1 MWKVFLV
8 EDESV
13 IREGLRDNIPWEQ
26 YGYRFVGEAQDGEM
40 ALPLIRKTRPDVL
53 ITDIKMPF
61 MDGLSLSKI
70 VGTEFPD
77 MKIIIISGYDDF
89 EYARQAIE
97 VGVDQ
102 YLLKPIT
109 RMTLKKV
116 LLELRDKMEQD
127 REQKD
132 YQLQFQN
139 EMREYEQFS
148 RRHFFERLLGGEL
161 SVKEI
166 YEEAARLSIEM
177 TASCYNL
184 LFFSLQEKKKEPSER
199 EMDEFSKAQDEIM
212 HYFLR
217 HPRYVLFRWNINSY
231 GVLIKAEQE
240 QIEEYTRRGVEQ
252 IQKVCTQLGDMLLW
266 HVAAGE
272 PVERLS
278 MLADCYQEV
287 NHYFACRF
295 LFPEQHI
302 LTQLSLSELRMG
314 QLMSGEEFSEE
325 KNEDYQN
332 KRLLKGAL
340 AYIDL
345 HFCEEELSLNQVAK
359 EIGVSTNYFSAIF
372 SQSMQKTFTEYV
384 TAKRMEYAKS
394 LLKNTEKSSGEI
406 ATEVGYKDPH
416 YFSFVFKKTQGLSP
430 REYRAK
436 KQAIIS

>member
-40 ALPLIRKTRPDVL
+40 ALPLIRKTKPDVL

-70 VGTEFPD
+70 VGAEFPD

-116 LLELRDKMEQD
+116 LSELRDKMEQD

-132 YQLQFQN
+132 YQLQFQKD
-139 EMREYEQFS
+139 MREYEQFS
-148 RRHFFERLLGGEL
+148 RRHFFEKLLGGEL
-161 SVKEI
+161 SVTEI
-166 YEEAARLSIEM
+166 YEEASRLSIEI

-184 LFFSLQEKKKEPSER
+184 LFFDLQEKEKKLSEE
-199 EMDEFSKAQDEIM
+199 EMEDFSKVQDEIM

-231 GVLIKAEQE
+231 GVLIKAEQDE
-240 QIEEYTRRGVEQ
+240 IKEYTRLGMEQ
-252 IQKVCTQLGDMLLW
+252 IQSICEPKSDVLLW
-266 HVAAGE
+266 HVAEGE
-272 PVERLS
+272 PVTRLS

-287 NHYFACRF
+287 NHYFVYRF
-295 LFPEQHI
+295 LCPNRHVLTKESLADI
-302 LTQLSLSELRMG
+302 LATQKSV
-314 QLMSGEEFSEE
+314 QEEIYEE
-325 KNEDYQN
+325 KEDYQS
-332 KRLLKGAL
+332 KKLIKGAL

-345 HFCEEELSLNQVAK
+345 HVCEETLSLNQVAK
-359 EIGVSTNYFSAIF
+359 ESGVSTNYFSAVF
-372 SQSMQKTFTEYV
+372 SQCMQKTFTEYV
-384 TAKRMEYAKS
+384 TAKRMEYAKN
-394 LLKNTEKSSGEI
+394 LLRTTDKSTGEI
-406 ATEVGYKDPH
+406 AQETGYKDPH

-430 REYRAK
+430 REYRTG
-436 KQAIIS
+436 KQALIS